1 MIDNKN
7 NPKTDDLKHLN
18 KFWYKTS
25 FENKER
31 KLVVHQKPFI
41 LWLTGLS
48 GAGKST
54 IADLLEQKLFEMNKH
69 TYILDGD
76 NLRHGLNKDLDF
88 SNKSR
93 EENIRRTAEVAKLMI
108 DAGLIVIVS
117 IISPFNS
124 DRKHARSLVMK
135 NEFFEIYVNAPLSVC
150 EKRDPKGLYKK
161 ARSGKIKNFTGI
173 DSVYEP
179 PKNPDVILNSELKDP
194 NTLSDE
200 VIDFL
205 KKNKLI

>member
-1 MIDNKN
+1 MIENGNK
-7 NPKTDDLKHLN
+7 PKVDDLKQLN

-76 NLRHGLNKDLDF
+76 NLRRGLNKDLNF
-88 SNKSR
+88 SNYSR

-124 DRKHARSLVMK
+124 DRKNARSLVMK
-135 NEFFEIYVNAPLSVC
+135 NEFFEIFVNAPLSVC

-161 ARSGKIKNFTGI
+161 ARLGEIKNFTGI
-173 DSVYEP
+173 DSVYETP
-179 PKNPDVILNSELKDP
+179 TNPEIILNSDLKDP
-194 NTLSDE
+194 NTLTDE
-200 VIDFL
+200 VIEFL
-205 KKNKLI
+205 KKGELI

>member
-1 MIDNKN
+1 MIENGNK
-7 NPKTDDLKHLN
+7 PKVDDLKQLN

-25 FENKER
+25 FENKQR

-88 SNKSR
+88 SKTSR
-93 EENIRRTAEVAKLMI
+93 EENIRRIAEVAKLMI

-124 DRKHARSLVMK
+124 DRKNARSLVMK
-135 NEFFEIYVNAPLSVC
+135 NEFFEIFVNAPLSVC

-161 ARSGKIKNFTGI
+161 ARLGEIKNFTGI
-173 DSVYEP
+173 DSVYETP
-179 PKNPDVILNSELKDP
+179 TNPEIILNSDLKDP
-194 NTLSDE
+194 NTLTDE
-200 VIDFL
+200 VIEFL
-205 KKNKLI
+205 KTGELI

>member
-1 MIDNKN
+1 MIENGNK
-7 NPKTDDLKHLN
+7 PKVDDLKQLN

-25 FENKER
+25 FENKQR

-88 SNKSR
+88 SKTSR
-93 EENIRRTAEVAKLMI
+93 EENIRRIAEVAKLMI

-124 DRKHARSLVMK
+124 DRKNARSLVMK
-135 NEFFEIYVNAPLSVC
+135 NEFFDLSQ
-150 EKRDPKGLYKK
+150 
-161 ARSGKIKNFTGI
+161 I
-173 DSVYEP
+173 
-179 PKNPDVILNSELKDP
+179 
-194 NTLSDE
+194 
-200 VIDFL
+200 
-205 KKNKLI
+205 

>member
-1 MIDNKN
+1 MIENGKK
-7 NPKTDDLKHLN
+7 PKVDDLKQLN

-25 FENKER
+25 FENKQR

-88 SNKSR
+88 SKTSR
-93 EENIRRTAEVAKLMI
+93 EENIRRIAEVAKLMI

-124 DRKHARSLVMK
+124 DRKNARSLVMK
-135 NEFFEIYVNAPLSVC
+135 NEFFEIFVNAPLSVC

-161 ARSGKIKNFTGI
+161 ARLGEIKNFTGI
-173 DSVYEP
+173 DSVYETP
-179 PKNPDVILNSELKDP
+179 TNPEIILNSDLKDP
-194 NTLSDE
+194 NTLTDE
-200 VIDFL
+200 VIEFL
-205 KKNKLI
+205 KTGELI